1 MLNCDRLKAD
11 LDLALYETQ
20 FPLMAHIGH
29 IGGHRWPTCW
39 SHQSFLLYLFSNQLL
54 LLNIISPPHHMF
66 PIKVQRQVCYCFVIT
81 IIDPIDIIM
90 IRTSIT
96 HCRKY
101 YFIEFAALFDRSF
114 IKLENLIL
122 YIQKTHSQSF
132 LSQIW
137 YSPKCCF
144 VPIPRNFNNMC
155 IQLSILICISL
166 QVVCGISHNINNK
179 NIW

>member
-81 IIDPIDIIM
+81 IIVPIDIAIVK
-90 IRTSIT
+90 TSTT

-101 YFIEFAALFDRSF
+101 YFIEFASLFDRIF

-122 YIQKTHSQSF
+122 YAENSLTKFSF
-132 LSQIW
+132 PVW
-137 YSPKCCF
+137 YSPKCWF
-144 VPIPRNFNNMC
+144 VPIPRNFNNMW
-155 IQLSILICISL
+155 IQLSNGYYPSSFAFLC
-166 QVVCGISHNINNK
+166 K
-179 NIW
+179 